1 MKCKRL
7 HFNLIFLILFVKQ
20 IANKSVKKIPMKFL
34 KPDIEIGRE
43 TATEKRKEL
52 IEKVFIFII
61 LFFRGKNK
69 NKQPQPGYALAG
81 LL

>member
-34 KPDIEIGRE
+34 KPDIEIERE
-43 TATEKRKEL
+43 TATEKKKR
-52 IEKVFIFII
+52 I
-61 LFFRGKNK
+61 N
-69 NKQPQPGYALAG
+69 
-81 LL
+81 